1 MTKVYT
7 DSSLK
12 KTLEQFGIDFRK
24 QKDQS
29 DRIKKLQVRAD
40 RCKCRYCGNTLTL
53 RKITYAAYD
62 EAKIE
67 LYCEHCD
74 RIESGVEPELYKLAE
89 YYVDAIKYDHYPNLD
104 DSINKRRM
112 NIAVVCDILNWGFQ
126 NSGLLSQDG
135 FNVELDLDE
144 DLMGEAFS
152 LSSSYLNSLNKG

>member
-1 MTKVYT
+1 MTKVYFG
-7 DSSLK
+7 DNMKKSL
-12 KTLEQFGIDFRK
+12 EEVGIDFRAK
-24 QKDQS
+24 KDQS
-29 DRIKKLQVRAD
+29 ERIQKLQTRAA
-40 RCKCRYCGNTLTL
+40 RCKCRYCGSALTL

-112 NIAVVCDILNWGFQ
+112 NIAVVCDILNWGFK
-126 NSGLLSQDG
+126 NSELLDQDG
-135 FNVELDLDE
+135 FKVELNLDE

-152 LSSSYLNSLNKG
+152 LSSSYLDSLNKG